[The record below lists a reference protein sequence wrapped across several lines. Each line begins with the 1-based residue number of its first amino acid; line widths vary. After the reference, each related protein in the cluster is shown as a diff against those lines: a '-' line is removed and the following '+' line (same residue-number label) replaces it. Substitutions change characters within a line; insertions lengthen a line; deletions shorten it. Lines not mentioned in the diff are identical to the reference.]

1 MSRSN
6 IHNFKPMSGT
16 LKIKGILFLISFLFV
31 SGLTQVRGQSN
42 RSYDPFW
49 SKVRY
54 GGAIGIGFGN
64 NSFNINASPAAIY
77 PLNPYVALGTN
88 VSFSY
93 AKFGDDRFT
102 AYGAGALAYFTP
114 FQGLQLSSEFEQ
126 LRVNR
131 RYQFNA
137 VPVEEDYW
145 LPMLFLGIGYN
156 SGPVT
161 FGIRYDVLYDENK
174 SIYANAWIPFV
185 RVFF

>member
-6 IHNFKPMSGT
+6 ICDFKPMYST
-16 LKIKGILFLISFLFV
+16 LKTKGMLFMISCLFV
-31 SGLTQVRGQSN
+31 AGLTELKAQGN
-42 RSYDPFW
+42 HAHNPFW
-49 SKVRY
+49 SQVRF
-54 GGAIGIGFGN
+54 GGAIGVGFGN
-64 NSFNINASPAAIY
+64 NSFNFIASPAAIY
-77 PLNPYVALGTN
+77 PVNPYVSLGTN

-93 AKFGDDRFT
+93 ARFGEDRFT

-114 FQGLQLSSEFEQ
+114 VRGLQLSSEFEQ
-126 LRVNR
+126 LRVHR

-161 FGIRYDVLYDENK
+161 FGVRYDVLYDEDK